1 MRLRAPIRGAVRPG
15 FFVLVVLAL
24 MPGTLA
30 PAGQAPQTGQSLAA
44 LVERLSEEGGD
55 FDTDNL
61 ISNER
66 SYLEVIP
73 ALKAAGVSGGAYIGV
88 GPDQNF
94 SYIAQLR
101 PAMAFIIDIRR
112 DNLLLHLLFKSLFA
126 LSRDRVEYLA
136 LLTGRPIPDRI
147 DTWRGAP
154 LDRLIGYID
163 GAKPDGVDALQR
175 LDRRVHD
182 SIAVFGVPLSAAD
195 FATIQRFH
203 HAFIADGLS
212 LKFESRGRRP
222 QAVYPTYRDL
232 AVATDAAGHAW
243 SFLAAEAD
251 FQFVKSLEA
260 QDLVI
265 PVVGN
270 LGGTHA
276 LRSIADL
283 LAARGTRVAAFY
295 ISNIETYL
303 IGEGSS
309 QFIKNVARL
318 PHDAHSV
325 IIRSTF
331 RASVSS
337 SSIQPINDFLASSR

>member
-1 MRLRAPIRGAVRPG
+1 MRLRA
-15 FFVLVVLAL
+15 L
-24 MPGTLA
+24 
-30 PAGQAPQTGQSLAA
+30 SCYA
-44 LVERLSEEGGD
+44 LVPILLLSPARPWTVAAGVQSQVAAPSLPALIERLSEEGGE

-66 SYLEVIP
+66 TFLEVIP

-101 PAMAFIIDIRR
+101 PSIAFIIDIRR

-126 LSRDRVEYLA
+126 LSRNRLEYLA
-136 LLTGRPIPDRI
+136 LLTGRTTPDRPE
-147 DTWRGAP
+147 TWGTAS
-154 LDRLIGYID
+154 LDRVVGYID
-163 GAKPDGVDALQR
+163 GAKPEGAAALER
-175 LDRRVHD
+175 LDHRVHD
-182 SIAVFGVPLSAAD
+182 TVAATGVPLAAAD

-203 HAFIADGLS
+203 HTFIMSGLS

-232 AVATDAAGHAW
+232 ITATDRAGHAL
-243 SFLAAEAD
+243 SFLAAESD
-251 FQFVKSLEA
+251 FQFVKTLEA
-260 QDLVI
+260 QNLVV

-270 LGGTHA
+270 LGGTRA
-276 LRSIADL
+276 LGAIAEVL
-283 LAARGTRVAAFY
+283 TARGLRASAFY

-303 IGEGSS
+303 AGNESS
-309 QFIKNVARL
+309 QFARNVARL
-318 PHDAHSV
+318 PHDARSV

-331 RASVSS
+331 QASISS
-337 SSIQPINDFLASSR
+337 SSIQPFNEFLASAR